1 MFMTVL
7 KQELRNIARDKMYKF
22 MVIYPM
28 IIAVVGYFLIPHL
41 KENGDLLA
49 ANILTLVFILLT
61 GFIFGAITGFTL
73 LDDQDDYVLFALKV
87 TPISVKSYVLFKLVM
102 AFLMAVLATFL
113 LIVVTGFLKQ
123 TSFINLLLI
132 VILVAFQAPLF
143 ASLINS
149 FARNK
154 VEGFVIMKTTG
165 IVMLVPVAAI
175 FITNWTELFLGLLP
189 GFWAARLVSIEII
202 PAQYFLGGTLTYFAF
217 GFIINLGLTYLF
229 FKLYTKRVQI

>member
-1 MFMTVL
+1 MFITVL
-7 KQELRNIARDKMYKF
+7 KQELRNISRDKMYKF
-22 MVIYPM
+22 MIVYPM

-41 KENGDLLA
+41 KENGDVLA

-87 TPISVKSYVLFKLVM
+87 TPISVRSYVLFKLVM

-123 TSFINLLLI
+123 TSFINLLFI

-202 PAQYFLGGTLTYFAF
+202 PAQYFLGGTLTYFAI
-217 GFIINLGLTYLF
+217 GFIVNLGLTYLF